1 MREEEIGEEVVD
13 ETQIK
18 TLDKILSEKVK
29 EDITIKI
36 PKDEFNDEALS
47 GIEGGFSS
55 GGSGGSISSE
65 GFNNKMI
72 KRYGYTFNIGGFESN
87 SIAYFKEILLGRR
100 TSDKSKCYNV
110 KFNFE
115 NENFF
120 KIGKYYKCIMKYL
133 EMIVNADFDLQ
144 GDIDGIITN
153 VDNEVIQKAKLDNP
167 YNIFTSNN
175 FLMRNKKYDI
185 FCESTFGLIDKLS
198 IEKEEK
204 ISSKV
209 IQLKKL
215 IFLIDFIKKINNEI
229 NEDSKQ
235 VEKNMKTKINQMFH
249 HADSNDIMLCIIVD
263 GNYKQLIQQIKNSCL
278 FEKKWNNKNESGMMK
293 NLFEYFRILRES
305 KMPFLIVY
313 MPRFYERK
321 SQYYNPITKIYLED
335 KKKETVQNINKSGDD
350 NENQQDRIQ
359 KLEQK
364 IKELQNEIDE
374 LKSGNF
380 LLGKKTQRSEVKEK
394 KLEIKKKED
403 DKNDE

>member
-1 MREEEIGEEVVD
+1 MEKEEIGEEVVD

-18 TLDKILSEKVK
+18 TLNKILSEKDK

-36 PKDEFNDEALS
+36 PKDEFNDESLS
-47 GIEGGFSS
+47 KI
-55 GGSGGSISSE
+55 
-65 GFNNKMI
+65 
-72 KRYGYTFNIGGFESN
+72 NIRGFESN
-87 SIAYFKEILLGRR
+87 PIAYFKEILLGRR

-110 KFNFE
+110 KYNFE
-115 NENFF
+115 EETFF
-120 KIGKYYKCIMKYL
+120 KNGKSYKCIMKYL

-144 GDIDGIITN
+144 GDINGIITN

-350 NENQQDRIQ
+350 NENQQDSIQ

-364 IKELQNEIDE
+364 IKELQKEIDE

>member
-1 MREEEIGEEVVD
+1 
-13 ETQIK
+13 
-18 TLDKILSEKVK
+18 
-29 EDITIKI
+29 
-36 PKDEFNDEALS
+36 
-47 GIEGGFSS
+47 
-55 GGSGGSISSE
+55 
-65 GFNNKMI
+65 
-72 KRYGYTFNIGGFESN
+72 
-87 SIAYFKEILLGRR
+87 
-100 TSDKSKCYNV
+100 
-110 KFNFE
+110 
-115 NENFF
+115 
-120 KIGKYYKCIMKYL
+120 MKYL

-175 FLMRNKKYDI
+175 FLIHNKKYDI

-229 NEDSKQ
+229 NEGSKP

-263 GNYKQLIQQIKNSCL
+263 GNYKQLIQQIRNSCL

-364 IKELQNEIDE
+364 IKELQEEIDE

-380 LLGKKTQRSEVKEK
+380 LLGKKTQRTEVKEK

>member
-1 MREEEIGEEVVD
+1 MEKEEIGEEVVD
-13 ETQIK
+13 NTQIN
-18 TLDKILSEKVK
+18 TLDKNLSEKDK

-36 PKDEFNDEALS
+36 PKDEFNDESLS
-47 GIEGGFSS
+47 KI
-55 GGSGGSISSE
+55 
-65 GFNNKMI
+65 
-72 KRYGYTFNIGGFESN
+72 NIRGFESN

-120 KIGKYYKCIMKYL
+120 KIDKSYKCIMKYL

-175 FLMRNKKYDI
+175 FLIHNKKYDI

-204 ISSKV
+204 TSSKV

-229 NEDSKQ
+229 NEGSKQ

-364 IKELQNEIDE
+364 IKELQDEIDE